1 MDNAASMRHDAT
13 ALSDDRTGLVQDA
26 AVLKLARS
34 TIRLSQVA
42 PRLSELAVARQA
54 EALRQAEQ
62 LRSSAAMV
70 QQMSAT
76 LQHTMQ
82 QLRLSTGEI
91 GELTNL
97 IGRIADETRMI
108 SINAGIVAA
117 RNADDQGRAFAV
129 LAKEIR
135 QLSENTA
142 DATRDVHG
150 KVVRLEENTE
160 RTVRT
165 IGLDESAGQKTI
177 QPGLAR
183 LCEQLEEA
191 NASAARHLREAQ
203 ELNELGLDLRGLSE
217 DMIGAVGAFR
227 MEAHDLVDRLV
238 QELRCSDR
246 LKAGDGRRQVEAL
259 RDVLRRNRSVELAY
273 VTNAEGIQT
282 LPNVTRHNLQPGWEG
297 AGRPRNW
304 STRGWFLGAKQTRGV
319 YLSEIYRSDATD
331 EFCLTAAATF
341 TDAHGALAGVVALDV
356 NFREILG
363 G

>member
-1 MDNAASMRHDAT
+1 MDNAVSMRHEAT
-13 ALSDDRTGLVQDA
+13 AVPGNRTDMVQDA

-42 PRLSELAVARQA
+42 PRLSELAAARQS
-54 EALRQAEQ
+54 EALQQAEQ
-62 LRSSAAMV
+62 LRSSAMMV
-70 QQMSAT
+70 QQMSDT

-97 IGRIADETRMI
+97 IKRIADETRMI

-135 QLSENTA
+135 LLSENTA

-150 KVVRLEENTE
+150 KVMRLEENTQ
-160 RTVRT
+160 RTVQT
-165 IGLDESAGQKTI
+165 IGLDERDGANAM

-183 LCEQLEEA
+183 LREELEQA
-191 NASAARHLREAQ
+191 NAGAARHLREAQ

-227 MEAHDLVDRLV
+227 MEAHDLVERLV
-238 QELRCSDR
+238 QELRHNDR
-246 LKAGDGRRQVEAL
+246 LKSSDGRRQVEAL

-273 VTNAEGIQT
+273 LTNADGIQT
-282 LPNVTRHNLQPGWEG
+282 LPNVTRYNLQSAWEG
-297 AGRPRNW
+297 PGGPRNW
-304 STRGWFLGAKQTRGV
+304 STRRWFLGAKQTRGV
-319 YLSEIYRSDATD
+319 YLSDIYRSDATD

-341 TDAHGALAGVVALDV
+341 IDARGALAGVVALDV

>member
-1 MDNAASMRHDAT
+1 MDNAVSMRHEAT
-13 ALSDDRTGLVQDA
+13 ALPDNRTDTVQDA
-26 AVLKLARS
+26 AILKLARS

-54 EALRQAEQ
+54 EALQQAEQ

-70 QQMSAT
+70 QQMSTT

-82 QLRLSTGEI
+82 QLRLSTSEI

-97 IGRIADETRMI
+97 IKRIADETRMI

-150 KVVRLEENTE
+150 KVVRLEENTQ
-160 RTVRT
+160 RTVQT
-165 IGLDESAGQKTI
+165 IGLDESDGQNTT

-183 LCEQLEEA
+183 LREELEA
-191 NASAARHLREAQ
+191 VNASAARHLREAH

-217 DMIGAVGAFR
+217 EMIGAVGAFR
-227 MEAHDLVDRLV
+227 MEAHDLVERLV
-238 QELRCSDR
+238 QELRRGDR
-246 LKAGDGRRQVEAL
+246 LKSGDGRRQTEAL

-273 VTNAEGIQT
+273 VTSADGIQT
-282 LPNVTRHNLQPGWEG
+282 LPNVTRHNLQAGWEG
-297 AGRPRNW
+297 NAQPRNW
-304 STRGWFLGAKQTRGV
+304 ATRSWFLGAKQTRGV

-341 TDAHGALAGVVALDV
+341 TDTRGALAGVVALDV